1 MDLYY
6 NNPSSLF
13 CIQCSQGGNRDAASQ
28 NTYHCAICSKDLPVS
43 SLSATKPRIF
53 QQVSVMAEMRRLF
66 RPATTPPPNKIMV
79 TTKIAAQEETSAIPM
94 SRDRGSVSIPL
105 ETFSSSYVQDMEK
118 GERVAKP
125 ERAFGFKATHNM
137 QDIKDKRNIMD
148 LMRRNKCL
156 ACFHLIRVA
165 SSSNTYNCKICS
177 KTAPKSTLHNIR
189 SEIIEPVNIM
199 AELRV
204 LFSGRKGSAKPPIAK
219 ELPAITEPMVN
230 DIQDGIPLEVMAEKS
245 VDGEMMEMS
254 ERVAKPERAWILKGS
269 NGVVDGK
276 EKRGMA
282 DLMRRN
288 KVEYLQYIGDRA
300 ALI

>member
-1 MDLYY
+1 
-6 NNPSSLF
+6 
-13 CIQCSQGGNRDAASQ
+13 
-28 NTYHCAICSKDLPVS
+28 
-43 SLSATKPRIF
+43 
-53 QQVSVMAEMRRLF
+53 
-66 RPATTPPPNKIMV
+66 
-79 TTKIAAQEETSAIPM
+79 M
-94 SRDRGSVSIPL
+94 SD
-105 ETFSSSYVQDMEK
+105 Q
-118 GERVAKP
+118 
-125 ERAFGFKATHNM
+125 
-137 QDIKDKRNIMD
+137 
-148 LMRRNKCL
+148 CL
-156 ACFHLIRVA
+156 ACFHSIRVA

-177 KTAPKSTLHNIR
+177 KTAPKSTLDNIR
-189 SEIIEPVNIM
+189 SQINEPVNIM
-199 AELRV
+199 EELRV
-204 LFSGRKGSAKPPIAK
+204 LFYGRKVSAKATIAK

-230 DIQDGIPLEVMAEKS
+230 DIQDGIPLEVMAEKP